1 MATVNGVA
9 ISAVDLA
16 QAIAATARG
25 DGGHG
30 GAPGTARPDRDQV
43 LATVIDQELAAQRAT
58 ALGLDADP
66 GYREELA
73 RLEAQVTGFRRQ
85 RLAVLLER
93 DVGAKAPVD
102 PAAVR
107 AYYDQHAARIGTQ
120 TRVWQILLRDDTVA
134 NTAAGELATGAPFEE
149 VAARTLPAP
158 PPPGTAPWD
167 LGYLAWNQLPEA
179 WLPELARLQVGG
191 TSGVIAGPRGRRWI
205 IKVVDRRADPEA
217 TFERARPIIELALQA
232 QAATAARAE
241 LAQTLRQG
249 ARIELTPRPR

>member
-1 MATVNGVA
+1 MALVLVAMTTGCDDGGTPAWARRAPVAGAGDGGTVATVNGVA

-134 NTAAGELATGAPFEE
+134 NTAAGGTSTGGGDGGDGAITSTSAEPGAAGGGMMNIDGGGGGGGGLGRIRVHTRTGQFTVPASTRAEGVLSTGAF
-149 VAARTLPAP
+149 
-158 PPPGTAPWD
+158 
-167 LGYLAWNQLPEA
+167 
-179 WLPELARLQVGG
+179 
-191 TSGVIAGPRGRRWI
+191 
-205 IKVVDRRADPEA
+205 
-217 TFERARPIIELALQA
+217 PIE
-232 QAATAARAE
+232 
-241 LAQTLRQG
+241 
-249 ARIELTPRPR
+249 